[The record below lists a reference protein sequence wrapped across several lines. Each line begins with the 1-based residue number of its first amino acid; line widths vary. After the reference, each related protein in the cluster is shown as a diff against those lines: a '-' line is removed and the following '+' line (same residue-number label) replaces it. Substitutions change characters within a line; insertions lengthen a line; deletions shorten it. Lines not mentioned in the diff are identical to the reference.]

1 MKSEELLKFHLKDWV
16 QELEKMNVDIGIKD
30 VASVESFLLRFKQRY
45 QVEALSTV
53 DQRKVNLTL
62 KETLFNSTCPPNN
75 L

>member
-53 DQRKVNLTL
+53 DQRKGNLTL